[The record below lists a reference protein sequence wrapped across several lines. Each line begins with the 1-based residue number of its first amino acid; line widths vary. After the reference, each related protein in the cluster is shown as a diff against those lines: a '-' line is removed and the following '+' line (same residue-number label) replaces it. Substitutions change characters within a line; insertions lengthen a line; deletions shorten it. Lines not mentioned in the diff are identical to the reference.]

1 MKAWAEKRGRQMEAM
16 GEKELA
22 EMFQLVVRIYELEER
37 LTERSTNSYG
47 PRVA

>member
-22 EMFQLVVRIYELEER
+22 ELFQLVVRIYELEER
-37 LTERSTNSYG
+37 LTGESTNSCAG
-47 PRVA
+47 RAA

>member
-22 EMFQLVVRIYELEER
+22 ELFQLVVRIYELEER
-37 LTERSTNSYG
+37 LMERSTNSCG
-47 PRVA
+47 SKAA